1 MQWFSPFKYTCNLRN
16 SLACCGLRLN
26 FRDLNKHESEWRE
39 VSSRFSHPLLRA
51 LPQTSDTRKQR
62 LGAEL
67 FAEKVKA
74 QRHLNLLLQH
84 PLKTVVYW
92 LCPKSGVEKAF
103 VIAYDQAW
111 KTTHRFSVK
120 RWTLWLCQE
129 RQERVEGREVMN
141 QGRKAWSLLKC
152 W

>member
-1 MQWFSPFKYTCNLRN
+1 M
-16 SLACCGLRLN
+16 ACCGLRLN

-51 LPQTSDTRKQR
+51 LPQTSDTQKQR

-103 VIAYDQAW
+103 VIAYDQA
-111 KTTHRFSVK
+111 
-120 RWTLWLCQE
+120 
-129 RQERVEGREVMN
+129 
-141 QGRKAWSLLKC
+141 
-152 W
+152 